1 MLAVVQGSS
10 WEIWKW
16 PGRGDIRPDLWM
28 IGLRLVLAF
37 TWPWGPCWQ
46 LLVNF
51 PHWGH
56 SLTFYLSANY
66 LTFSTYH
73 LLFFKWLEP
82 HPHFDS
88 FLKLPLAVAASK
100 YPCHPM
106 VASLFFVV
114 VVWTEINSSLHNH
127 IKKRAG
133 HFFMA
138 VFSIPQVRI
147 LRLPDITRCAG
158 CESRDLS
165 LAFWQNNPQR
175 CLFAEGLTPKN
186 KSLWW
191 KSLRIIRRV
200 QSEWPSSGSIEK
212 WRRRDESQLVDG
224 RYAPTTHDTP
234 SVQTEGIYVCQGAEH
249 RFSSKEH

>member
-106 VASLFFVV
+106 VASLFFLLLLFEQKLTPVYITTSRNEPDIFL
-114 VVWTEINSSLHNH
+114 WLFL
-127 IKKRAG
+127 A
-133 HFFMA
+133 F
-138 VFSIPQVRI
+138 
-147 LRLPDITRCAG
+147 LRLESFAFQISPAVPDVRAETCHLPFGKIIHNDA
-158 CESRDLS
+158 
-165 LAFWQNNPQR
+165 
-175 CLFAEGLTPKN
+175 CLQKVLP
-186 KSLWW
+186 
-191 KSLRIIRRV
+191 LRTNRY
-200 QSEWPSSGSIEK
+200 
-212 WRRRDESQLVDG
+212 DG
-224 RYAPTTHDTP
+224 NH
-234 SVQTEGIYVCQGAEH
+234 
-249 RFSSKEH
+249 